1 MNFDGRCLIAKKNQK
16 NEAPK
21 GNAFVA
27 ETKDVTRER
36 IMEAARKRFSHYG
49 YAKTTMAEV
58 ATDCHMSPGNLY
70 RFFPG
75 KLDIAE
81 AIAREDE
88 RVRLAEL
95 DALLRT
101 PSRSAR
107 ERMRDFFFSELRS
120 TYRKFEDDPQAL
132 EMAQLIARHR
142 PDFGDERVA
151 AERRMIAEILESG
164 TKSGEFSIPDCV
176 YTAEMV
182 HSAMLKF
189 RFPQRW
195 THASLPTLEREL
207 DGVLALIMDGLTP
220 RASHA
225 A

>member
-1 MNFDGRCLIAKKNQK
+1 
-16 NEAPK
+16 
-21 GNAFVA
+21 
-27 ETKDVTRER
+27 
-36 IMEAARKRFSHYG
+36 MEAARKRFSHYG

-58 ATDCHMSPGNLY
+58 AADCQMSPGNLY

-88 RVRLAEL
+88 RIRLGEL
-95 DALLRT
+95 EALLHGST
-101 PSRSAR
+101 RSAR
-107 ERMRDFFFSELRS
+107 ERMHDFLFAELRS
-120 TYRKFEDDPQAL
+120 TYRKFADDPQAL
-132 EMAQLIARHR
+132 EMAQLIGRHR

-164 TKSGEFSIPDCV
+164 TKSGEFSIADCR

-207 DGVLALIMDGLTP
+207 DGVFTLIMDGLTP
-220 RASHA
+220 RAPHA

>member
-1 MNFDGRCLIAKKNQK
+1 M
-16 NEAPK
+16 EAR
-21 GNAFVA
+21 
-27 ETKDVTRER
+27 DVTHDR
-36 IMEAARKRFSHYG
+36 IMEAARRRFSHYG

-81 AIAREDE
+81 AIARADE
-88 RVRLAEL
+88 RARLSDLET
-95 DALLRT
+95 LLHA
-101 PSRSAR
+101 PASSAR
-107 ERMRDFFFSELRS
+107 ARLHEFFFSELRS
-120 TYRKFEDDPQAL
+120 TYRKFEHDPQAL
-132 EMAQLIARHR
+132 EIAQLIALNR
-142 PDFGDERVA
+142 PAFGNERVA
-151 AERRMIAEILESG
+151 TERRMIAEILEYG
-164 TKSGEFSIPDCV
+164 TRNGEFSIPDCV

-195 THASLPTLEREL
+195 THASLATLEREL

-220 RASHA
+220 RAPREG
-225 A
+225 